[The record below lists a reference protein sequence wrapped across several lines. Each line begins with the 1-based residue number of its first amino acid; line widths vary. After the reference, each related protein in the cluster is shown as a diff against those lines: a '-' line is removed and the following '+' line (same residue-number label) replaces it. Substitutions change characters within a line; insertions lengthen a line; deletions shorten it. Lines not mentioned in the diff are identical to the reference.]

1 MLLSYLEHP
10 VFSQYPQA
18 RVGCITRRMAGPI
31 RFLHP
36 EPSQHYDSSTFTT
49 KISKNPNSN
58 HTLKTKIPPLK
69 DGCSQLLI
77 AAEPSKVFHK
87 TSGAKADPDIEDAI
101 EQSTSEDPKLAQSDG
116 PNRRP
121 SITDSPPSSSDIYR
135 IQWPVEG
142 SKRQKKIYPL
152 ASLGSDGWSEAQY
165 QERAA
170 LVIGHLKK
178 AVDDHPELRDYARH
192 IDYASFMCGPTPST
206 AVSSIVVYC
215 PQTLVPRLRVCFN
228 KKAMERLYCGRRSR
242 FHSLF
247 KKIYPA
253 RPPFRLVYFRT
264 PGTPTKRK
272 AAETDICGHIKSDTT
287 MCGTLVKHGGHTATL
302 ALTLSVDSQYLGLTV
317 NHLFSKSCDL
327 EDLKYSRSSVLSHS
341 ESVSDDC
348 EEWTI
353 NDDDLVSV
361 DQLWVDDMDY
371 DDSGECKWPSLDN
384 AEMAHE
390 SGSDHRHAATNDLLP
405 WVSVGCKVDLLE
417 EPAPPEPDLDWSLV
431 KLPVQYASRPN
442 AFYPNGEGYPPR
454 YLTTCA
460 NTPRYH
466 GVPVYMISGA
476 SGLRSGLL
484 LGNYSYIGAKAGQG
498 HCKVWTVILD
508 DPTGVIEGDCGS
520 VIVDQQTSE
529 VYGHVVGANPLD
541 QAYVVPISATTEQI
555 RKSLQATEVTI
566 PQPPHP
572 LHESHFQK
580 PHTTTFNG
588 EEPEELRDFRKWVDE
603 ASVPGICGMGATDT
617 PSFMPVSVLNT
628 YLDCNLPSILK
639 GLFGVSENKERY
651 GQIRKRYVKVFATL
665 LYIGKGELIDQFQEY
680 DNLRDK
686 KLPFAKKPD
695 EFPSSPDD
703 EDFFHKFYNRQWMF
717 CAPEFHNGQIDSH
730 YEDERILPII
740 RKEELGSPGNTKARA
755 YKIVFHGSY
764 NKLDPDV
771 ENPSDNTFVLKTYT
785 CKNSE
790 QDYRDKLQAF
800 LKLRAS
806 SNPST
811 CVIGF
816 YGSYWQHDTY
826 NIILEYANSG
836 TLEEY
841 FQNVVPPSKS
851 EDIVQFW
858 EDMFNIADALRN
870 IHSMHPGDGEAP
882 ELFQG

>member
-1 MLLSYLEHP
+1 M
-10 VFSQYPQA
+10 
-18 RVGCITRRMAGPI
+18 
-31 RFLHP
+31 
-36 EPSQHYDSSTFTT
+36 
-49 KISKNPNSN
+49 
-58 HTLKTKIPPLK
+58 
-69 DGCSQLLI
+69 
-77 AAEPSKVFHK
+77 
-87 TSGAKADPDIEDAI
+87 
-101 EQSTSEDPKLAQSDG
+101 
-116 PNRRP
+116 
-121 SITDSPPSSSDIYR
+121 
-135 IQWPVEG
+135 
-142 SKRQKKIYPL
+142 
-152 ASLGSDGWSEAQY
+152 
-165 QERAA
+165 
-170 LVIGHLKK
+170 
-178 AVDDHPELRDYARH
+178 
-192 IDYASFMCGPTPST
+192 
-206 AVSSIVVYC
+206 
-215 PQTLVPRLRVCFN
+215 
-228 KKAMERLYCGRRSR
+228 
-242 FHSLF
+242 
-247 KKIYPA
+247 
-253 RPPFRLVYFRT
+253 
-264 PGTPTKRK
+264 
-272 AAETDICGHIKSDTT
+272 
-287 MCGTLVKHGGHTATL
+287 
-302 ALTLSVDSQYLGLTV
+302 
-317 NHLFSKSCDL
+317 
-327 EDLKYSRSSVLSHS
+327 
-341 ESVSDDC
+341 
-348 EEWTI
+348 
-353 NDDDLVSV
+353 
-361 DQLWVDDMDY
+361 
-371 DDSGECKWPSLDN
+371 
-384 AEMAHE
+384 
-390 SGSDHRHAATNDLLP
+390 
-405 WVSVGCKVDLLE
+405 
-417 EPAPPEPDLDWSLV
+417 
-431 KLPVQYASRPN
+431 
-442 AFYPNGEGYPPR
+442 
-454 YLTTCA
+454 
-460 NTPRYH
+460 
-466 GVPVYMISGA
+466 
-476 SGLRSGLL
+476 
-484 LGNYSYIGAKAGQG
+484 
-498 HCKVWTVILD
+498 
-508 DPTGVIEGDCGS
+508 
-520 VIVDQQTSE
+520 
-529 VYGHVVGANPLD
+529 YGHVVGANPLD

-628 YLDCNLPSILK
+628 YLDCKLPSILK

-771 ENPSDNTFVLKTYT
+771 EVTSCSSCILFKLAQPANLEQNPSDNTFVLKTYT

-811 CVIGF
+811 GVIGF